1 MQNNY
6 HLLYFKQTI
15 EIVAKLKALAV
26 AQFRVLFAA
35 NLCRLGTRLD
45 VVADMAQGLPFGG
58 SAGPRC
64 L

>member
-1 MQNNY
+1 M
-6 HLLYFKQTI
+6 LYFKQKLLKI
-15 EIVAKLKALAV
+15 SAKLAALVV

-45 VVADMAQGLPFGG
+45 VVADVTQGLPFGG